1 MAKKLSIKNK
11 VLRNILAIIVSAF
24 YLAPFYIIIS
34 LSFKTKGDR
43 SSHWTLP
50 KSLSLEGYATAW
62 EKGKIGLAIFNTLI
76 ITVLAVAI
84 ILLIGSFASYTLARM
99 KTKFNRFILTIF
111 VTVMMVPPLS
121 VLVPIYKEMVTLKGI
136 NTYWGIII
144 LTATYALPRGVF
156 MFTNFISAIPK
167 ELDEAALIDGCSQ
180 FKVFPYIILPNMMP
194 VVSSVAILTGVTIWN
209 DFSFQL
215 YILQKPKMKT
225 VTLAISSFFQEGKI
239 NLPAAAAAAVISVL
253 PLAIIYICLQ
263 KYFVKGSMDSA
274 VK

>member
-84 ILLIGSFASYTLARM
+84 ILLIGSFASYPLDRM

-167 ELDEAALIDGCSQ
+167 ELDEAALMDGCSQ

>member
-84 ILLIGSFASYTLARM
+84 ILLIGSFASYPLARM
-99 KTKFNRFILTIF
+99 KTKFNRLILTIF

-167 ELDEAALIDGCSQ
+167 ELDEAALMDGCSQ